1 MAGKE
6 VHNVTNKWR
15 ERAGELLPYCTLN
28 DWWDNESQVDEQV
41 GTIWER
47 GQVGAGVEWPGLM
60 GKSEGIWWTGGEW
73 QVWERSSERH
83 GRPGGSEKLLE
94 AGREGEERGLG
105 KIKNKKKK
113 TTEAVG
119 MTQSLREYCT
129 TNCLP
134 NRISS
139 QGEETF
145 IQGAVPS
152 EK

>member
-1 MAGKE
+1 M
-6 VHNVTNKWR
+6 VN
-15 ERAGELLPYCTLN
+15 
-28 DWWDNESQVDEQV
+28 
-41 GTIWER
+41 
-47 GQVGAGVEWPGLM
+47 
-60 GKSEGIWWTGGEW
+60 GKSGKGPLKGTAGLGE
-73 QVWERSSERH
+73 VRSCWRQ
-83 GRPGGSEKLLE
+83 
-94 AGREGEERGLG
+94 EERGRRGDWEKL
-105 KIKNKKKK
+105 KTKKKK
-113 TTEAVG
+113 TTEAAG